1 MAVERRKEK
10 KSDALKTKRVDF
22 NGTLV
27 YLEKTALVPNTV
39 FNLLS
44 SDNALQKSAESE
56 EIVREEIMES
66 CCRKTRTVPVKI
78 VEIVEKHAER
88 YKMEVDLLKKNG
100 ICMLAHDQTL
110 RWGRK
115 VVEDKMAPYL

>member
-1 MAVERRKEK
+1 MQYCCVESGVSESRRENAMERRKEK

-44 SDNALQKSAESE
+44 SDNALQ
-56 EIVREEIMES
+56 V
-66 CCRKTRTVPVKI
+66 C
-78 VEIVEKHAER
+78 
-88 YKMEVDLLKKNG
+88 
-100 ICMLAHDQTL
+100 
-110 RWGRK
+110 
-115 VVEDKMAPYL
+115 

>member
-1 MAVERRKEK
+1 MEWRSEVRISLRSGLAEVSRKI
-10 KSDALKTKRVDF
+10 R
-22 NGTLV
+22 
-27 YLEKTALVPNTV
+27 
-39 FNLLS
+39 
-44 SDNALQKSAESE
+44 
-56 EIVREEIMES
+56 
-66 CCRKTRTVPVKI
+66 
-78 VEIVEKHAER
+78 VEKHAER